1 MKHSK
6 IGTGLILM
14 MIVLIISGISCT
26 NYQIPGRDSGGSTD
40 NACEDCHTDY
50 DRLIEVHTPETG
62 PPVSGYGR
70 VAPYIESYDRVYM
83 GGEGYEDFKSSG
95 HYPVGCTGCHNGV
108 GNTDDKDEAHSGD
121 FIKHPSELY
130 EDKCSACHEDITQNF
145 TTSLHQGTGLKRKVT
160 IRSGLDGPLDF
171 DQLPEHQIEGYNNN
185 CAICHGTCGNCH
197 VVRPAMG
204 GGGLSA
210 AHNFNKT
217 PDMLNVCV
225 TCHFLG
231 DESED
236 LHLAM
241 GFDCLNCHDG
251 HELHG
256 DGQPVDQRYAYT
268 ELPTCEKCHPS
279 AEISTANTYH
289 RLHMDDF
296 SCYVCHSQEYNN
308 CGSCHINGE
317 GARIPPYI
325 DYKIALN
332 PIPDVKT
339 GFESEFTLIR
349 RTTAAPDNW
358 TEYEVDEYENFD
370 VFPTYNYTTPHN
382 LSKWTDRTNGTS
394 CNSNCHIRMDG
405 NDTINKQ
412 LYLFKSDLL
421 EWEHGATD
429 IITVDDELPSGWTK

>member
-1 MKHSK
+1 
-6 IGTGLILM
+6 M

-50 DRLIEVHTPETG
+50 DRLIEVHTPDAG
-62 PPVSGYGR
+62 DPVTGYGR
-70 VAPYIESYDRVYM
+70 VAPHYEPYDRVYL
-83 GGEGYEDFKSSG
+83 GGEGYEDFKLSG
-95 HYPVGCTGCHNGV
+95 HYSVGCTGCHNGV
-108 GNTDDKDEAHSGD
+108 GNTEDKNEAHSGE
-121 FIKHPSELY
+121 FINHPSLNY

-145 TTSLHQGTGLKRKVT
+145 TTSLHQGAGLKRKVT
-160 IRSGLDGPLDF
+160 IRSGLEGPQDF
-171 DQLPEHQIEGYNNN
+171 DLLPEHQIEGYNNN
-185 CAICHGTCGNCH
+185 CAQCHGTCGNCH

-210 AHNFNKT
+210 GHNFNKT
-217 PDMLNVCV
+217 PDMQNVCV
-225 TCHFLG
+225 TCHTKG
-231 DESED
+231 NQPED
-236 LHLAM
+236 LHQEM
-241 GFDCLNCHDG
+241 GFECLSCHDG
-251 HELHG
+251 QEIHG

-279 AEISTANTYH
+279 SENSTANTFH

-296 SCYVCHSQEYNN
+296 SCYVCHSQDYNN

-317 GARIPPYI
+317 DARIPSYM

-358 TEYEVDEYENFD
+358 KEYGVEKYENFD
-370 VFPTYNYTTPHN
+370 AFPTYNYTTPHN
-382 LSKWTDRTNGTS
+382 LSKWTERTSGS
-394 CNSNCHIRMDG
+394 ICNSNCHIRMDG

-429 IITVDDELPSGWTK
+429 IITVDGELPSGWTK